1 MLWSRAF
8 DDPEPRVN
16 LDWRRLKAVV
26 LESDDWGLCAWVPDE
41 QAHRVLADA
50 PAWRGPTGRVYG
62 GSTLEHA
69 DDVAQLVGSL
79 LEFRGGDGLSP
90 VWQANTVMATPDYA
104 RLMPPLF
111 ECDGLPLVR
120 FPEFPAR
127 WSRPGLG
134 EAIRDA
140 SDAGVW
146 WPELHGLV
154 HLPQVAWLR
163 ALRRGIA
170 DARRA
175 FEQQC
180 FVCEAV
186 EAGGEY
192 DSGEPEAIRTGSLA
206 LAVSHFQACFGRPP
220 GSLCAPDYRWD
231 ERLEVDAEGLGLTTI
246 QGVAEQMGHPFPR
259 LRHVLH
265 RYRWPDVRGRR
276 FYLPPRIAFEP
287 RGEGARGARL
297 GAERAHRA
305 AREAWGRG
313 QPAVVSSHR
322 LNYAHLDPAWV
333 DTGRGALRDLLS
345 LLTADGAVFLTDAE
359 ARSLQ
364 ERAWSVRP
372 VGERGAILRYYGA
385 PRAPVRFPAPA
396 GVDRVSLREGQA
408 AEAPRFS
415 VEGGEVAAEVSPG
428 GYALEWGRA

>member
-1 MLWSRAF
+1 
-8 DDPEPRVN
+8 VN

-41 QAHRVLADA
+41 QAFRVLADT
-50 PAWRGPTGRVYG
+50 PVWRGSTGRPYG
-62 GSTLEHA
+62 RSTLERA
-69 DDVAQLVGSL
+69 EDVTRLVEAL
-79 LEFRGGDGLSP
+79 LEFRGGDGLPP
-90 VWQANTVMATPDYA
+90 VWQANTVMATPDYT
-104 RLMPPLF
+104 RLTPPSF
-111 ECDGLPLVR
+111 ECEELPLVR

-134 EAIRDA
+134 QAVRDA

-146 WPELHGLV
+146 WPELHGLL
-154 HLPQVAWLR
+154 HLPQAAWLH

-175 FEQQC
+175 HEQEC

-186 EAGGEY
+186 EAAAEY
-192 DSGEPEAIRTGSLA
+192 DPSEPVALRTRNLA

-231 ERLEVDAEGLGLTTI
+231 EQLEADAEALGLTTL

-259 LRHVLH
+259 LRHALH
-265 RYRWPDVRGRR
+265 RYRWPDERGRR

-287 RGEGARGARL
+287 RGHAARGARL
-297 GAERAHRA
+297 GAGAVHRA
-305 AREAWGRG
+305 SRGAWGRG

-322 LNYAHLDPAWV
+322 LNYAHLDPAWAQS
-333 DTGRGALRDLLS
+333 GRDALRDLMS
-345 LLTADGAVFLTDAE
+345 LLTTDGAVFLTDAE
-359 ARSLQ
+359 ARSLH

-372 VGERGAILRYYGA
+372 VGQRGAVLRYYGV
-385 PRAPVRFPAPA
+385 PRERVRFPAPA
-396 GVDRVSLREGQA
+396 GFDRVGVLEGHA
-408 AEAPRFS
+408 AEGARFT
-415 VEGGEVAAEVSPG
+415 VEGGEVTAEVNPG
-428 GYALEWGRA
+428 EYLLEWGRAS